1 MNSTVE
7 KGIVPTIVIT
17 VEKRIPHDKTI
28 KIAVLAAHYVGFC
41 AWYGGALLDA
51 EPTTLFP
58 VITVVSGV
66 LLTVR
71 ELYKEG
77 LGWLLSGEGVCSWV
91 KVLILVAGVL
101 TGRYEVAF
109 LSVVLILGIF
119 SSELPDRI
127 RKGMLFR

>member
-1 MNSTVE
+1 VVDVVE
-7 KGIVPTIVIT
+7 KGIVRTVAVT
-17 VEKRIPHDKTI
+17 VEKRIPHDKTV
-28 KIAVLAAHYVGFC
+28 KIAILAAHYVGFC

-51 EPTTLFP
+51 DYTAVFP
-58 VITVVSGV
+58 VITAVSGV

-77 LGWLLSGEGVCSWV
+77 FEWALSGEGVCSWV
-91 KVLILVAGVL
+91 KVLVLVAGVL
-101 TGRYEVAF
+101 IGRYEVAF